1 MKEIVEDLNII
12 SAQCDNNTTVILMF
26 YLNII
31 SAKVIL
37 GKNWETKVINR
48 KNIPQCDNN
57 MTEVWK

>member
-1 MKEIVEDLNII
+1 
-12 SAQCDNNTTVILMF
+12 MF

-37 GKNWETKVINR
+37 GENWETKVINR

-57 MTEVWK
+57 TTEVWKRRNQVSIVEIM